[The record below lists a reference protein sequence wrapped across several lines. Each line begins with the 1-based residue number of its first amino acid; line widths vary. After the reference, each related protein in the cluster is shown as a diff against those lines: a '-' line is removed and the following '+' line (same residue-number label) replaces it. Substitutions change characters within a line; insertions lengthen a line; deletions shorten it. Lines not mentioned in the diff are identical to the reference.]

1 MKKTLLKNLL
11 FALALLL
18 PGGLFGLEMPQGF
31 SQFVLSNGMNVCV
44 FEDFSTP
51 TIRVEYSAKAGFSMQ
66 SAATA
71 GYAPLYAQLFSKAGI
86 YSNESDEWLLDE
98 LQSECLADSAR
109 YTIDIS
115 PNQLEEILTE
125 LSLCAFAP
133 IFQDQELGQKLM
145 EAKESAA
152 ESAFSAEG
160 FINSAIDSRVFS
172 DAPWK
177 HDSGIYPALFQK
189 QNLSEARA
197 VLSEIAKNY
206 YSPQNSALFIT
217 GAVTK
222 QTALALAQKTFGQF
236 SPRPVF
242 VAQESKIEQEAAAK
256 KFVLS
261 DPELSP
267 DMAQAVF
274 EYTSLS
280 MEQADIAALIL
291 NAPHSSLKKALTE
304 QEALNIRGSDYI
316 NADAAHKNACS
327 RLIIQSL
334 LEKSSADDFEKAAL
348 FEKILKEKA
357 GEFSLEEFEAAK
369 YFLVMDF
376 EMAAGNPRG
385 FMDLLSQFWAVDGMA
400 KKSYEQSGQEGDAS
414 SLVQRFLAR
423 PQRIMAQDCEELKFA
438 LQNEDPFEFLLINSQ
453 NWQSAADSFEK
464 AGWQSVT
471 AKNASWHSQEMFAAI
486 KSSIE
491 KPVDDDAEKE
501 SPDIFDQNFYQRALQ
516 CGYSLRLQNGIGIH
530 AKIYPDRATSAVCL
544 YIKGGEAESAQKE
557 PGLEAVLASV
567 LAQNARKV
575 LAQKIYSGQ
584 MKGAANASAQ
594 CQDISSLVA
603 VECVK
608 GEEEAAL
615 EALGEALFA
624 LDIVPSEVDPWL
636 SSRKSAQ
643 IIKNQAMPRQLYSA
657 AIKSYYKSSLYKALY
672 SGSQDILAKVS
683 YTQILEAYGKFLDSG
698 RLEIIAVGDFDLDKL
713 TQKAQEIF
721 GSLSSEWKEKGIKA
735 QTKGISKV
743 AQRVKINHTF
753 LTDIS
758 ADKAGPRPAVLIPT
772 TDFADPVQYWFG
784 VPQDEKEAA
793 IFDALLLE
801 LRSICQTSFKSSDRY
816 KKMSARIE
824 EKSPLVD
831 FGAITIFNV
840 QYVSDADA
848 IMQASLTQLREELS
862 ENTSE
867 EGGHNAALDKIKSLW
882 LKKTFEGEDKNLAAA
897 QSMARK
903 LDSARAQGQSF
914 YIQDAVS
921 GDYKTVTTASA
932 NDFLAVY
939 DACFEKYCKFYSDA
953 AKK

>member
-18 PGGLFGLEMPQGF
+18 PSGLFGLEMPQGF

-334 LEKSSADDFEKAAL
+334 LEKSSAGDFEKAAL

-357 GEFSLEEFEAAK
+357 GEFSLEEFDAAK

-453 NWQSAADSFEK
+453 NWQSASDSFEK

-471 AKNASWHSQEMFAAI
+471 AKNASWHSQEMFAVI

-491 KPVDDDAEKE
+491 KPVDDDADKE

-603 VECVK
+603 IECVK

-657 AIKSYYKSSLYKALY
+657 AIKNYYKSPLYKALY

-784 VPQDEKEAA
+784 APQDEKEAA
-793 IFDALLLE
+793 IFDALLLK

>member
-1 MKKTLLKNLL
+1 MLV
-11 FALALLL
+11 ALAFLL
-18 PGGLFGLEMPQGF
+18 PRGLFGLEMPQGF
-31 SQFVLSNGMNVCV
+31 SQFVLSNGMTVCA
-44 FEDFSTP
+44 FEDFSAP
-51 TIRVEYSAKAGFSMQ
+51 TVRVEYTAKAGFSMQ

-71 GYAPLYAQLFSKAGI
+71 GYAPLYAQLFSKAGL
-86 YSNESDEWLLDE
+86 YSNDSGQWLLDE

-115 PNQLEEILTE
+115 PNQLEEILKE

-133 IFQDQELGQKLM
+133 IFQDQELSQKLK
-145 EAKESAA
+145 EAKDSAA

-172 DAPWK
+172 AAPWK

-222 QTALALAQKTFGQF
+222 QAALSLAQKTFGQF
-236 SPRPVF
+236 APRPAF
-242 VAQESKIEQEAAAK
+242 VPQESKNWQGAAAK

-267 DMAQAVF
+267 DMAQVVF

-291 NAPHSSLKKALTE
+291 NAPHSSLKRALTAE
-304 QEALNIRGSDYI
+304 AALNIRGSDYI

-327 RLIIQSL
+327 RLIMQSL
-334 LEKSSADDFEKAAL
+334 LEKSAADDFEKAAL
-348 FEKILKEKA
+348 FEKILREKNVDFT
-357 GEFSLEEFEAAK
+357 EDEFEAAQN
-369 YFLVMDF
+369 FLCLDF
-376 EMAAGNPRG
+376 ELSAGNPRG
-385 FMDLLSQFWAVDGMA
+385 FMELLSQFWAVDGMA

-414 SLVQRFLAR
+414 SLVQRFLSR

-438 LQNEDPFEFLLINSQ
+438 LQNEEPFEFILLNSK
-453 NWQSAADSFEK
+453 NWQSAAESFEK

-471 AKNASWHSQEMFAAI
+471 AKNASWHTQEMFAAI

-491 KPVDDDAEKE
+491 KPAESDEEKGA
-501 SPDIFDQNFYQRALQ
+501 PDIFDQNFYQRALQ
-516 CGYSLRLQNGIGIH
+516 CGYNLRLQNGIGIH
-530 AKIYPDRATSAVCL
+530 AKIFPDRATSAVCL

-575 LAQKIYSGQ
+575 LAQKVYSGQ
-584 MKGAANASAQ
+584 MKGAASASAQ

-603 VECVK
+603 VECLK
-608 GEEEAAL
+608 GDEGAAL
-615 EALGEALFA
+615 ESLGEALFA

-643 IIKNQAMPRQLYSA
+643 IIKSQAMPRQLYSA
-657 AIKSYYKSSLYKALY
+657 AIKSYYKSPLYKALY

-698 RLEIIAVGDFDLDKL
+698 RLEIIAVGDFDIDSL

-721 GSLSSEWKEKGIKA
+721 GGLSSDWKEKGIKA

-758 ADKAGPRPAVLIPT
+758 ADKAGPRPAVLVPT
-772 TDFADPVQYWFG
+772 TDFADPVQFWFCA
-784 VPQDEKEAA
+784 PQDEKDAA

-801 LRSICQTSFKSSDRY
+801 LRSICQTTFASADRY

-848 IMQASLTQLREELS
+848 IMQGSLERLREELS
-862 ENTSE
+862 E
-867 EGGHNAALDKIKSLW
+867 GALDRIKSLW
-882 LKKTFEGEDKNLAAA
+882 LKKSFDGSDKNLAAA
-897 QSMARK
+897 QSMALK
-903 LDSARAQGQSF
+903 LDEARAQGQSF
-914 YIQDAVS
+914 DIQNAMT